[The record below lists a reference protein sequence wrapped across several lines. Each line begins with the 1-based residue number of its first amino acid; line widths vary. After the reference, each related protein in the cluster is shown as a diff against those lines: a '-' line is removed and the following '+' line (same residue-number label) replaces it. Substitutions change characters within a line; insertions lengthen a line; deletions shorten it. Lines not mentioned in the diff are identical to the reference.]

1 LWRGQSLP
9 FDADKH
15 LFTLMLKEELR
26 LHKSL
31 IGPMGSA
38 FFPIFFF
45 VSTASLAALVP
56 LFLPNLSHSTFLLMF
71 HVGSAMYG
79 LFVGSIGHI
88 GEEIWSRRLGQ
99 VNFILQMTETLPL
112 PFRKLMTMFY
122 LKDALFY
129 ILYTY
134 LPLICGI
141 AVAAPLAGISMVSIA
156 KLGLTMILTFMT
168 GMSLSFLISALT
180 VRSKPAFIIILSS
193 MASLTILVWPL
204 HILEPGQLILPLG
217 YWSNPNPLLIVSTMI
232 LTSLFFVIA
241 ILTIR
246 ERFETA
252 KRRYKSALLEVEH
265 KFSFTGELKILVAK
279 EWVELRRSGMLNQI
293 TAGLAGALLGV
304 YLIIWFIETGIGLSF
319 PFNTVSYSGFVGFM
333 GVLTYSWITN
343 MEHNESLNPLPV
355 IVGDVIKAK
364 FILHLILTAGISS
377 GCVLLI
383 AIARKEPSLMF
394 PSLLIA
400 VANAVYAG
408 AITAKLTGLWTNTMF
423 FDVGVISRFAA
434 AVIPPLFVTELLSLW
449 IWYLD
454 TTAIYAIIAVAL
466 LQIGAAVTI
475 IKGLKQKWRGVP
487 FAFDLNTQR
496 S

>member
-1 LWRGQSLP
+1 
-9 FDADKH
+9 
-15 LFTLMLKEELR
+15 M
-26 LHKSL
+26 
-31 IGPMGSA
+31 
-38 FFPIFFF
+38 
-45 VSTASLAALVP
+45 
-56 LFLPNLSHSTFLLMF
+56 
-71 HVGSAMYG
+71 
-79 LFVGSIGHI
+79 
-88 GEEIWSRRLGQ
+88 
-99 VNFILQMTETLPL
+99 
-112 PFRKLMTMFY
+112 
-122 LKDALFY
+122 
-129 ILYTY
+129 
-134 LPLICGI
+134 
-141 AVAAPLAGISMVSIA
+141 
-156 KLGLTMILTFMT
+156 
-168 GMSLSFLISALT
+168 
-180 VRSKPAFIIILSS
+180 
-193 MASLTILVWPL
+193 
-204 HILEPGQLILPLG
+204 
-217 YWSNPNPLLIVSTMI
+217 
-232 LTSLFFVIA
+232 
-241 ILTIR
+241 
-246 ERFETA
+246 
-252 KRRYKSALLEVEH
+252 
-265 KFSFTGELKILVAK
+265 
-279 EWVELRRSGMLNQI
+279 
-293 TAGLAGALLGV
+293 

-400 VANAVYAG
+400 IANAVYAG

-475 IKGLKQKWRGVP
+475 IKGLTQKRRGVP
-487 FAFDLNTQR
+487 FAIDLNTQR

>member
-1 LWRGQSLP
+1 
-9 FDADKH
+9 
-15 LFTLMLKEELR
+15 MLKEELR

-31 IGPMGSA
+31 IGPMGST

-56 LFLPNLSHSTFLLMF
+56 IFLPNLSHSTFLLMF

-112 PFRKLMTMFY
+112 SFRKLMTMFY

-141 AVAAPLAGISMVSIA
+141 AVAAPLAGISMGNIA
-156 KLGLTMILTFMT
+156 KLGLTMILTFIT
-168 GMSLSFLISALT
+168 GMSLSLLISALAA
-180 VRSKPAFIIILSS
+180 RSKPALIFMLSS
-193 MASLTILVWPL
+193 MACLTILVWPL
-204 HILEPGQLILPLG
+204 QILEPGQLILPLG
-217 YWSNPNPLLIVSTMI
+217 YWSDPNPLLIASTM
-232 LTSLFFVIA
+232 LLASLSSVAA
-241 ILTIR
+241 ILIIR
-246 ERFETA
+246 ERFETVQG
-252 KRRYKSALLEVEH
+252 RYKSALLDVEPQ
-265 KFSFTGELKILVAK
+265 FAFTGELKILVAK
-279 EWVELRRSGMLNQI
+279 EWVELGRSGVLKQV

-304 YLIIWFIETGIGLSF
+304 YLIVWLMETGIELHL
-319 PFNTVSYSGFVGFM
+319 PFNAVSYSGFVGFM

-343 MEHNESLNPLPV
+343 IEHNESLNPLPV
-355 IVGDVIKAK
+355 NVGDVIKAK
-364 FILHLILTAGISS
+364 FFIHLILTAGISS

-383 AIARKEPSLMF
+383 AIARKETSLVL
-394 PSLLIA
+394 PSLLVAI
-400 VANAVYAG
+400 ANAVYAG

-423 FDVGVISRFAA
+423 FDIGVISRFAA
-434 AVIPPLFVTELLSLW
+434 AVIPPLLVMELLSMW

-454 TTAIYAIIAVAL
+454 ATAICAIIAVSL
-466 LQIGAAVTI
+466 LQIGAAVI
-475 IKGLKQKWRGVP
+475 ILKGLKQKWRGVP
-487 FAFDLNTQR
+487 FAFALNNQR